1 MMRSEPMLEVCV
13 QSDQELIIAQ
23 SAGAQRIELCSKL
36 EVGGLT
42 PSIEM
47 VQRCLDVAVVPIVV
61 LVRSRDG
68 DFFFEQ
74 HDQKETLLQAR
85 DIARLGIKGI
95 VSGGLTRHGQID
107 EHFVK
112 ELRGVCTS
120 CELVFHRAFD
130 EIVDK
135 ESAVDQLV
143 TLGVDR
149 ILTSGGV
156 GDASQHLSSLAKLLR
171 QTSGRIELLPAGG
184 IRSSNAARL
193 LKETGCS
200 QLHASFRR
208 FGSGSDSG
216 PDSDEIK
223 RTRSIMD
230 SLVKG

>member
-1 MMRSEPMLEVCV
+1 MLEVCV

-47 VQRCLDVAVVPIVV
+47 VQRCLDVAVVPVVV

-68 DFFFEQ
+68 DFFFDQNEQ
-74 HDQKETLLQAR
+74 RETLLQAS
-85 DIARLGIKGI
+85 DIARLGVKGI
-95 VSGGLTRHGQID
+95 VSGGLTRHWQID
-107 EHFVK
+107 EHFVT

-130 EIVDK
+130 EIMDK
-135 ESAVDQLV
+135 ECAVDQLV
-143 TLGVDR
+143 TLGVNR

-156 GDASQHLSSLAKLLR
+156 GDASQYLSSLANLRR

-200 QLHASFRR
+200 QLHASFRL
-208 FGSGSDSG
+208 SDSRGNSG
-216 PDSDEIK
+216 PDSEEIK
-223 RTRSIMD
+223 RTRSIID
-230 SLVKG
+230 SLVQG

>member
-1 MMRSEPMLEVCV
+1 MLEVCV
-13 QSDQELIIAQ
+13 QSDQELITAQ

-61 LVRSRDG
+61 LIRSRGG
-68 DFFFEQ
+68 DFFFDQ
-74 HDQKETLLQAR
+74 NDQKETLLHAR
-85 DIARLGIKGI
+85 DIARLGVKGI
-95 VSGGLTRHGQID
+95 VSGGLTRHGKID
-107 EHFVK
+107 EHLVK

-156 GDASQHLSSLAKLLR
+156 GDASQYLSSLANLRR
-171 QTSGRIELLPAGG
+171 QTFGRIELLPAGG

-208 FGSGSDSG
+208 FGSGSGSG

-230 SLVKG
+230 SLVQG

>member
-1 MMRSEPMLEVCV
+1 MLEVCV
-13 QSDQELIIAQ
+13 QSDKELIMAQ

-42 PSIEM
+42 PTIEM
-47 VQRCLDVAVVPIVV
+47 VQRCLDVAKVPIVV

-68 DFFFEQ
+68 DFCFDQNE
-74 HDQKETLLQAR
+74 QKETLVQAR
-85 DIARLGIKGI
+85 EISRLGVSGI
-95 VSGGLTRHGQID
+95 VAGGLIPNGEID
-107 EHFVK
+107 QNFVA
-112 ELRGVCTS
+112 ELRCVCTS

-135 ESAVDQLV
+135 ERAVDQLIK
-143 TLGVDR
+143 LGVDR

-156 GDASQHLSSLAKLLR
+156 GDASQYLSSLANLQKH
-171 QTSGRIELLPAGG
+171 TVGRTELLPAGG

-200 QLHASFRR
+200 QLHASFRQSD
-208 FGSGSDSG
+208 SGGRSG
-216 PDSDEIK
+216 PDSEEIK

-230 SLVKG
+230 SLVPS

>member
-1 MMRSEPMLEVCV
+1 MTRSELMLEVCV
-13 QSDQELIIAQ
+13 QSDKELIIAQ

-47 VQRCLDVAVVPIVV
+47 VQRCMDLALVPIVV
-61 LVRSRDG
+61 LVRSRGG
-68 DFFFEQ
+68 DFFFDQNEQ
-74 HDQKETLLQAR
+74 RETLLQAR
-85 DIARLGIKGI
+85 EIARLGVKGI

-107 EHFVK
+107 ENFVA
-112 ELRGVCTS
+112 ELRSVCTS
-120 CELVFHRAFD
+120 VELVFHRAFD
-130 EIVDK
+130 EIMDK
-135 ESAVDQLV
+135 ECAVDQLV

-156 GDASQHLSSLAKLLR
+156 GDASQYLSSLANLRR

-184 IRSSNAARL
+184 IRSSTAARL

-200 QLHASFRR
+200 QLHASFRL
-208 FGSGSDSG
+208 SDSG
-216 PDSDEIK
+216 VNPGPDSQEIK

-230 SLVKG
+230 SLVQG